1 MNYLLDGIVIIVL
14 LIYTVSCTK
23 KGFIECLVGVISTIV
38 AFAVAYMFSNTLL
51 ELTDG
56 FFGVAEEVSVF
67 AATALSWL
75 AIFLVVKLII
85 RVIKKVVTA
94 IVEKIPLVGSLNH
107 VLGLVVGLAQ
117 GLLIVWTIFA
127 VMSFVSTSSPE
138 LMIKVLQPMEDTF
151 LAKELYRNNPIAEW
165 LSELTFDYIR
175 R

>member
-23 KGFIECLVGVISTIV
+23 KGFIECLFGLISTIV
-38 AFAVAYMFSNTLL
+38 AFALAYLFSNTLL

-56 FFGVAEEVSVF
+56 FFGLMKEIGLT
-67 AATALSWL
+67 ATSAISW
-75 AIFLVVKLII
+75 ITVFLVVKLII

-107 VLGLVVGLAQ
+107 ILGLVVGLAQ